1 MYISNGENK
10 KAKEMNSQI
19 EEVTEMENNT
29 YIKSIKSHL
38 VYGI

>member
-19 EEVTEMENNT
+19 FFVETKSLGNNPV
-29 YIKSIKSHL
+29 KWP
-38 VYGI
+38 